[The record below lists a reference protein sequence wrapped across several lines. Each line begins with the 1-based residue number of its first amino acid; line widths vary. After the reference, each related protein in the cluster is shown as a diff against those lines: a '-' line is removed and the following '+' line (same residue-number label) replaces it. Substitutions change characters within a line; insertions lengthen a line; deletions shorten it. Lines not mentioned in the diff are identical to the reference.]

1 MSSLTFMSCMST
13 AILAPFYPLEVK
25 DHGIDIVWV
34 GFVIG

>member
-13 AILAPFYPLEVK
+13 AILAPFYPLEVIE
-25 DHGIDIVWV
+25 HHIDVVWV